1 MIDKISGFSA
11 LSGLAGSRQTD
22 MASAAAM
29 PNMAAAAGAPSPAS
43 FADTMKSLGEGVVT
57 NLKVAEGQSF
67 AAIRGEVPTRE
78 VVDAIMAAEQSLQT
92 AVAIRDKMVT
102 AYLEITR
109 MQI

>member
-1 MIDKISGFSA
+1 MIDKISGMSA
-11 LSGLAGSRQTD
+11 LSGPRETD
-22 MASAAAM
+22 MASAAGM
-29 PNMAAAAGAPSPAS
+29 PNLTAAAVAPSPSS
-43 FADTMKSLGEGVVT
+43 FAETLKSLGEGVVS

-67 AAIRGEVPTRE
+67 AAIRGQVPTRE

-102 AYLEITR
+102 AYLEIAR

>member
-1 MIDKISGFSA
+1 MIDKIAGFSA
-11 LSGLAGSRQTD
+11 LSGLAGSRETD

-29 PNMAAAAGAPSPAS
+29 PNMSASVGAASPSS
-43 FADTMKSLGEGVVT
+43 FAETMKNLGENTMT
-57 NLKVAEGQSF
+57 NLKVAEGQSL

-92 AVAIRDKMVT
+92 AIAIRDKMVT
-102 AYLEITR
+102 AYLEIAR

>member
-1 MIDKISGFSA
+1 MIDKISGMSA
-11 LSGLAGSRQTD
+11 LSGFAGPRETD
-22 MASAAAM
+22 MASAAGM
-29 PNMAAAAGAPSPAS
+29 PNLTAAAVAPSASS
-43 FADTMKSLGEGVVT
+43 FAETMKSLGEGVVS

-102 AYLEITR
+102 AYLEIAR

>member
-11 LSGLAGSRQTD
+11 LSGLGGSRQTD
-22 MASAAAM
+22 MASPAAM

-43 FADTMKSLGEGVVT
+43 FADTMKSLSEGVVT

-67 AAIRGEVPTRE
+67 AAVRGEVPTRE

-102 AYLEITR
+102 AYLEIAR

>member
-1 MIDKISGFSA
+1 MIDKISGMSA
-11 LSGLAGSRQTD
+11 LSGLAGPRETD
-22 MASAAAM
+22 MASAAGM
-29 PNMAAAAGAPSPAS
+29 PNLTAASVAPSPSS
-43 FADTMKSLGEGVVT
+43 FAETLKGLGEGVVS

-67 AAIRGEVPTRE
+67 AAIRGQVPTRE

-102 AYLEITR
+102 AYLEIAR

>member
-1 MIDKISGFSA
+1 MIDKISGLSA
-11 LSGLAGSRQTD
+11 LSGLAGPRDTD

-29 PNMAAAAGAPSPAS
+29 PQMSAIAGGPSPSS
-43 FADTMKSLGEGVVT
+43 FADTMKAMGEGVVS

-78 VVDAIMAAEQSLQT
+78 VVDAIMLAEQSLQT
-92 AVAIRDKMVT
+92 AVAIRDKLVT
-102 AYLEITR
+102 SYLEIAR

>member
-1 MIDKISGFSA
+1 MIDKISGLSA
-11 LSGLAGSRQTD
+11 LQGLTGTSQSELAGPV
-22 MASAAAM
+22 AM
-29 PNMAAAAGAPSPAS
+29 PNMQGVAGASAPAS
-43 FADTMKSLGEGVVT
+43 FAETMKAVGENVVS

-102 AYLEITR
+102 AYLEIAR